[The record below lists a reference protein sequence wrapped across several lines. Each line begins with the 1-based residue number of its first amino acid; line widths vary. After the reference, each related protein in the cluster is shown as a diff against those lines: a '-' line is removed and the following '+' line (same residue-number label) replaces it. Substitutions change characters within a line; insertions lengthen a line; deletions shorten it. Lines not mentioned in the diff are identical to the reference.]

1 MIPVVIH
8 YEMEEGNN
16 KINYGEVYIITPYLA
31 MHGVCEQFDSDVKFF
46 PTNFRVS
53 LLLFYSVSF

>member
-46 PTNFRVS
+46 PH
-53 LLLFYSVSF
+53 

>member
-16 KINYGEVYIITPYLA
+16 KINYGEVYIITSYLA
-31 MHGVCEQFDSDVKFF
+31 MQYACIMHGVCEQFDSDVKFF
-46 PTNFRVS
+46 PH
-53 LLLFYSVSF
+53 